1 MDLSKQTLPQ
11 LISLCK
17 ERKIKGYSGKRKEQL
32 IALLTPQNEI
42 VQPEPEPEPEKAI
55 ELVSIKPE
63 RRAMSLFSGA
73 GGDTLGLE
81 HANYKVV
88 AFSEFK
94 APAIKTHQLVFPDS
108 VHLVNPL
115 SKCPDIIA
123 IPPKV
128 FEPYKGTIDVLV
140 AGCPCQGFSHAGKK
154 NPGDPRNELI
164 HQVLRVA
171 NIVQPTWIVF
181 ENVKGLMARYGK
193 DPDTNKP
200 SLVID
205 IIKGLFKRNGYNTT
219 NKIIQVTDAG
229 VPQKRQR
236 LILIAHRSPVDVGKP
251 TSSDGLPP
259 SYPHIPWH
267 RITSY
272 PSIPTIRHILQPHL
286 YNATE
291 FTKVPADLDPRFWIT
306 TTATEPTGTPH
317 PNLVRLVKGLRNA
330 STKEIDAN
338 PQIADLITEPN
349 GLISFGKRS
358 GGYHGEVLDPDQPS
372 KTIICTYNLCPR
384 LFVGLRNPSINKY
397 WLRTLTPSELGQIQ
411 GFPADYPWQ
420 GNEKEA
426 IIQIGNAI
434 PPPLMERIVNAL
446 PFATFKEEEQVPGKE
461 ELEDEEEEE

>member
-17 ERKIKGYSGKRKEQL
+17 ERKIKGYSGKRKDQL

-42 VQPEPEPEPEKAI
+42 VQPEPEQEPEKAI
-55 ELVSIKPE
+55 ELVQVKPE

-108 VHLVNPL
+108 VHLVDPT
-115 SKCPDIIA
+115 SKSPNIQNIPD
-123 IPPKV
+123 KV

-154 NPGDPRNELI
+154 DSTDPRNELVNEVI
-164 HQVLRVA
+164 RVA

-181 ENVKGLMARYGK
+181 ENVKGLMARYGT
-193 DPDTNKP
+193 DPNTKHP
-200 SLVID
+200 RLVID
-205 IIKGLFKRNGYNTT
+205 IIKDLFKRNGYNTT

-236 LILIAHRSPVDVGKP
+236 LILIAHRSTDDAGKP
-251 TSSDGLPP
+251 
-259 SYPHIPWH
+259 YPHIPWH

-291 FTKVPADLDPRFWIT
+291 FAKVPADLDPRFWII
-306 TTATEPTGTPH
+306 TTATEPSGTPH

-338 PQIADLITEPN
+338 PQINDLITEPN

-384 LFVGLRNPSINKY
+384 LFVGLRNPTINKY

-420 GNEKEA
+420 GTEKEA

-461 ELEDEEEEE
+461 ELEDEEEE

>member
-32 IALLTPQNEI
+32 IALLSPQNEI
-42 VQPEPEPEPEKAI
+42 VQPEAEPEKAI
-55 ELVSIKPE
+55 ELVPVKSE

-108 VHLVNPL
+108 VHLVDPT
-115 SKCPDIIA
+115 SKSPNIQNIPD
-123 IPPKV
+123 KV

-181 ENVKGLMARYGK
+181 ENVKGLMARYGT
-193 DPDTNKP
+193 DPNTKLP
-200 SLVID
+200 RLVID
-205 IIKGLFKRNGYNTT
+205 IIKDLFKRNGYNTT
-219 NKIIQVTDAG
+219 NKIIQVTEAG

-236 LILIAHRSPVDVGKP
+236 LILIAHRSPVDDGKP
-251 TSSDGLPP
+251 
-259 SYPHIPWH
+259 YPHIPWH

-291 FTKVPADLDPRFWIT
+291 FTKVPTDLDPRFWIT

-338 PQIADLITEPN
+338 PQITDLITEPN

-384 LFVGLRNPSINKY
+384 LFVGLRNPTINKY

-420 GNEKEA
+420 GTEKEA

-461 ELEDEEEEE
+461 ELEDEEEE

>member
-32 IALLTPQNEI
+32 IALLAPQNEI
-42 VQPEPEPEPEKAI
+42 VQPEPELVPEKAI
-55 ELVSIKPE
+55 ELVQVKPE

-108 VHLVNPL
+108 VHLVDPTTKSPNIQNI
-115 SKCPDIIA
+115 PD
-123 IPPKV
+123 KV

-154 NPGDPRNELI
+154 DPTDPRNELVNEVI
-164 HQVLRVA
+164 RVA
-171 NIVQPTWIVF
+171 NIVQPTWIIF
-181 ENVKGLMARYGK
+181 ENVKGLMARYGT
-193 DPDTNKP
+193 DPSTKLP
-200 SLVID
+200 RLVID
-205 IIKGLFKRNGYNTT
+205 IIKDLFKRNGYNTT

-236 LILIAHRSPVDVGKP
+236 LILIAHRSTDSK
-251 TSSDGLPP
+251 L
-259 SYPHIPWH
+259 YPHTPWH

-272 PSIPTIRHILQPHL
+272 PSIPTIRSILQPHL

-291 FTKVPADLDPRFWIT
+291 FTKVPTDLDPRFWIT

-338 PQIADLITEPN
+338 PQITDLITEPN

-384 LFVGLRNPSINKY
+384 LFVGLRNPTINKY
-397 WLRTLTPSELGQIQ
+397 WLRTLTPSELGQVQ

-420 GNEKEA
+420 GTEKEA

-434 PPPLMERIVNAL
+434 PPPLMERIINAL

-461 ELEDEEEEE
+461 ELEDEEEE

>member
-1 MDLSKQTLPQ
+1 MDLLKQTLPQ
-11 LISLCK
+11 LIALCK

-32 IALLTPQNEI
+32 IALLSPQNEI
-42 VQPEPEPEPEKAI
+42 VQPEPEPEPEP
-55 ELVSIKPE
+55 ESEPIKPE
-63 RRAMSLFSGA
+63 RRAISLFSGC

-81 HANYKVV
+81 NANYKVV

-94 APAIKTHQLVFPDS
+94 ASAIKTHQLVFPDS
-108 VHLVNPL
+108 VHLVNPINQ
-115 SKCPDIIA
+115 CPDILT

-181 ENVKGLMARYGK
+181 ENVKGLMARTGT
-193 DPDTNKP
+193 DPETKQ
-200 SLVID
+200 SRLVID
-205 IIKGLFKRNGYNTT
+205 IIKDLFKRNGYNTT

-236 LILIAHRSPVDVGKP
+236 LILIAHRSTETK
-251 TSSDGLPP
+251 L
-259 SYPHIPWH
+259 YPHIPWH

-272 PSIPTIRHILQPHL
+272 PSIPTIRHILQHHL

-330 STKEIDAN
+330 SSKEIEAN

-384 LFVGLRNPSINKY
+384 LFVGLRNPTINKY

-420 GNEKEA
+420 GTEKEA

-446 PFATFKEEEQVPGKE
+446 PFATFKEEEQVAGKE
-461 ELEDEEEEE
+461 ELEEEDEE

>member
-1 MDLSKQTLPQ
+1 MNNKVLSLIANMDLSKQTLPQ

-17 ERKIKGYSGKRKEQL
+17 ERKIKGYSGKRKDQL
-32 IALLTPQNEI
+32 IALLTPQNE
-42 VQPEPEPEPEKAI
+42 VVEPEPEPEKAI
-55 ELVSIKPE
+55 ELVQVKPE

-108 VHLVNPL
+108 VHLVDPT
-115 SKCPDIIA
+115 SKGPNIQNIPD
-123 IPPKV
+123 KV

-154 NPGDPRNELI
+154 DPTDPRNELVNEVI
-164 HQVLRVA
+164 RVA

-181 ENVKGLMARYGK
+181 ENVKGLMARMGT
-193 DPDTNKP
+193 DPNTKLP
-200 SLVID
+200 RLVID
-205 IIKGLFKRNGYNTT
+205 IIKDLFKRNGYNTT

-236 LILIAHRSPVDVGKP
+236 LILIAHRTPKP
-251 TSSDGLPP
+251 A
-259 SYPHIPWH
+259 SYPHVPWH

-291 FTKVPADLDPRFWIT
+291 FTKVPTDLDPRFWIIT
-306 TTATEPTGTPH
+306 TSTEPSGTPH

-338 PQIADLITEPN
+338 PQINDLITEPN

-397 WLRTLTPSELGQIQ
+397 WLRTLTPSELGQVQ

-420 GNEKEA
+420 GTEKEA

-461 ELEDEEEEE
+461 ELEDEEEE

>member
-32 IALLTPQNEI
+32 IALLAPQNEI
-42 VQPEPEPEPEKAI
+42 VQPEPEKAI
-55 ELVSIKPE
+55 ELVQVKPE

-108 VHLVNPL
+108 VHLVDPTTKSPNIQNI
-115 SKCPDIIA
+115 PD
-123 IPPKV
+123 KV

-154 NPGDPRNELI
+154 DPTDPRNELVNEVI
-164 HQVLRVA
+164 RVA

-181 ENVKGLMARYGK
+181 ENVKGLMARYGT
-193 DPDTNKP
+193 DPNTKLP
-200 SLVID
+200 RLVID
-205 IIKGLFKRNGYNTT
+205 IIKDLFKRNGYNTT

-236 LILIAHRSPVDVGKP
+236 LILIAHRSTDSK
-251 TSSDGLPP
+251 L
-259 SYPHIPWH
+259 YPHIPWH

-338 PQIADLITEPN
+338 PQITDLITEPN

-420 GNEKEA
+420 GTEKEA

-461 ELEDEEEEE
+461 ELEDEEEE